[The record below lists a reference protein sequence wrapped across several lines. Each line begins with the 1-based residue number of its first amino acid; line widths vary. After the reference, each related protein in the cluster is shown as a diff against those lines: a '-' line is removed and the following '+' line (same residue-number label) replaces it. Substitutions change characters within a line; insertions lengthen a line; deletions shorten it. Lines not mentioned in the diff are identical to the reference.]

1 MEFLYW
7 FLTLIVFYTYF
18 GYPLLLILIR
28 QNLTKRTINVDF
40 DIWGIK
46 FDFLI
51 LAYNEEKV
59 IAKKIENSLL
69 ILKNFKNAKL
79 RVVSDGS
86 TDETNNICELYTKHP
101 QFIFSPLPR
110 SGKSQSINKILEV
123 IEGEIIIFSDANVE
137 YTESTIIHLLKP
149 YADPYIGFTCG
160 KVIYNNPEDVISG
173 KGESFYWKYENFLK
187 KQESKLGY
195 IAGATGAVYSIRKKL
210 FLPLKHN
217 CINDDFTISM
227 NVIKQGFRSE
237 YAEEAIVYESVAPTI
252 EAEFN
257 RHIRDATGH
266 YLSLIH
272 LTSLLN
278 PLLGKPSFVFWSHR
292 VLRWLVPLI
301 LIFLFSLNILL
312 LSQNLFLLLFYLQIL
327 FYSLAVIAFIFRKI
341 GKLPFFLF
349 IPFYFCNLNSALF
362 IGFIKSLFIRQNGMW
377 ESTKR

>member
-7 FLTLIVFYTYF
+7 FSILIIFYTYF
-18 GYPLLLILIR
+18 GYPLLLIMIKP
-28 QNLTKRTINVDF
+28 NLKEGTSDVDF
-40 DIWGIK
+40 ENWDIK
-46 FDFLI
+46 FDFLV

-59 IAKKIENSLL
+59 IAEKIENSLA
-69 ILKNFKNAKL
+69 ILKFFKNAKL

-86 TDETNNICELYTKHP
+86 TDNTNNICETYTNHP

-110 SGKSQSINKILEV
+110 SGKSQSINKIVKL

-137 YTESTIIHLLKP
+137 YSESTIIHLLKP
-149 YADPYIGFTCG
+149 YSDPNIGFTCG
-160 KVIYNNPEDVISG
+160 KVIYNNPEEVISG

-187 KQESKLGY
+187 KQESKIGF
-195 IAGATGAVYSIRKKL
+195 IAGATGAVYSIRRRL
-210 FLPLKHN
+210 FLPLKQN

-227 NVIKQGFRSE
+227 NIIKQGFKSE
-237 YAEEAIVYESVAPTI
+237 YVEEAIVYESVAPTI

-278 PLLGKPSFVFWSHR
+278 PLLGKSSFVFWSHR
-292 VLRWLVPLI
+292 VLRWLVPLLLI
-301 LIFLFSLNILL
+301 LIFFLNILL
-312 LSQNLFLLLFYLQIL
+312 LSQKFFLLLFYLQIL
-327 FYSLAVIAFIFRKI
+327 FYSLAISAFIFRKI

-349 IPFYFCNLNSALF
+349 IPFYFCNLNTALL
-362 IGFIKSLFIRQNGMW
+362 IGFIKSLFIKQNGMW

>member
-7 FLTLIVFYTYF
+7 LSILIVFYTYF
-18 GYPLLLILIR
+18 GYPLLLMMIR
-28 QNLTKRTINVDF
+28 QNLKKRTIVIDL
-40 DIWGIK
+40 DIWDIK
-46 FDFLI
+46 FDFLV

-59 IAKKIENSLL
+59 ITKKIENSLE

-79 RVVSDGS
+79 TVVSDGS
-86 TDETNNICELYTKHP
+86 TDKTNNICESYINHP
-101 QFIFSPLPR
+101 QFIFYPLTR

-123 IEGEIIIFSDANVE
+123 LEGEIIIFSDANVE

-149 YADPYIGFTCG
+149 FSDSNIGFTCG
-160 KVIYNNPEDVISG
+160 KVVYDNPEEIISG

-187 KQESKLGY
+187 KQESKLGFV
-195 IAGATGAVYSIRKKL
+195 AGATGAVYSIRKKL

-227 NVIKQGFRSE
+227 NIIKQGFRSK
-237 YAEEAIVYESVAPTI
+237 YVEEAIVYESVAPTI
-252 EAEFN
+252 EAEFT

-266 YLSLIH
+266 YLSLMH

-301 LIFLFSLNILL
+301 LILIFSLNILL
-312 LSQNLFLLLFYLQIL
+312 LSQKTYLLLFYLQFL

-341 GKLPFFLF
+341 GKLPFLLF
-349 IPFYFCNLNSALF
+349 VPFYFCNLNTALF
-362 IGFIKSLFIRQNGMW
+362 IGFIKSLFIKQNGMW